1 MPALIIITIV
11 FILLY
16 SLVMYLT
23 GKPVRK
29 NEMLYPFQE
38 RIIKCKESEQKVLYI
53 YQPSTH
59 GSVEAVADYFAG
71 RLKNKHCEVCMNR
84 PSPELS
90 YNIEDYDV
98 IFLSSAVYM
107 GLPSL
112 VLQKYIET
120 HSFAGKKVVILLIG
134 CRTDL
139 TEEVEMLAE
148 RIEDAAEICR
158 IKVSKNEYETAWET
172 ISAFIEEAAE

>member
-16 SLVMYLT
+16 TLVMYVT
-23 GKPVRK
+23 GKPVKK
-29 NEMLYPFQE
+29 NELVYPFQE
-38 RIIKCKESEQKVLYI
+38 NVLKCQEPEKKVLYL
-53 YQPSTH
+53 YQPSSH
-59 GSVEAVADYFAG
+59 GSVEKAAQYFAG
-71 RLKNKHCEVCMNR
+71 RLKSNHCEVCMNH

-90 YNIEDYDV
+90 YDIESYDI

-112 VLQKYIET
+112 VLQKYIEQ

-134 CRTDL
+134 RRTDV
-139 TEEVEMLAE
+139 TEELEMLAE
-148 RIEDAAEICR
+148 RMEDAVDICK
-158 IKVSKNEYETAWET
+158 IKVTKNEYETAWET
-172 ISAFIEEAAE
+172 IRAFIKEAVE

>member
-1 MPALIIITIV
+1 
-11 FILLY
+11 
-16 SLVMYLT
+16 
-23 GKPVRK
+23 
-29 NEMLYPFQE
+29 
-38 RIIKCKESEQKVLYI
+38 
-53 YQPSTH
+53 
-59 GSVEAVADYFAG
+59 
-71 RLKNKHCEVCMNR
+71 MNR

-134 CRTDL
+134 RRTDL